1 MAAYTVQT
9 GLHRPDPLLPGS
21 TVRASGLWRM
31 CEAPSNTDT
40 VKAPASVALNVYPS
54 SPAAPACPG
63 SGAMDADTA
72 AEVPS
77 NAKEK
82 MP

>member
-1 MAAYTVQT
+1 
-9 GLHRPDPLLPGS
+9 
-21 TVRASGLWRM
+21 
-31 CEAPSNTDT
+31 

-77 NAKEK
+77 KAKEK